1 MGWAAEGH
9 EAQGN
14 DGGGAWKQRLLDT
27 HCVVSVWPPES
38 LAATL
43 SLLPQQLTTRHNQ
56 PFHPSSSLLQNHH
69 FRAWYEPIQLS
80 ITPHPA
86 QAS

>member
-27 HCVVSVWPPES
+27 HTVWCQFGHRKAS
-38 LAATL
+38 
-43 SLLPQQLTTRHNQ
+43 RQ
-56 PFHPSSSLLQNHH
+56 PSAFCPSSSQPVITSLLQNHH